1 METSRAMRTLSRLVR
16 PGVCLGLGLLLSA
29 CALDEYTPPA
39 PPDQDNGE
47 ACTSLTE
54 ITPGESLSLFDD
66 TSRGAD
72 LTKQSP
78 MFNACTSGERIG
90 KELVFPVRP
99 SSPGTLIATLKP
111 QYAHHWLHTSTSC
124 PGSGGDVLD
133 CSFGS
138 MIDAHDVNQIDVQAD
153 TTYYVVV
160 DGWMDEAGEFEL
172 VLELQ

>member
-1 METSRAMRTLSRLVR
+1 MRTLYRLVR

-29 CALDEYTPPA
+29 CTLDEYTPPA
-39 PPDQDNGE
+39 PPDQDNEE

-54 ITPGESLSLFDD
+54 IAPGESLSLFDD
-66 TSRGAD
+66 TSRGTD
-72 LTKQSP
+72 LTTQSP
-78 MFNACTSGERIG
+78 MFKGCMPGERIG

-99 SSPGTLIATLKP
+99 SAPGTLVATLLP
-111 QYAHHWLHTSTSC
+111 QYAHHWLHTWTTC

-138 MIDAHDVNQIDVQAD
+138 MIEAHDVNQVNVQAD
-153 TTYYVVV
+153 ATYYVIV

-172 VLELQ
+172 MLELK

>member
-1 METSRAMRTLSRLVR
+1 MGTLSRLVR
-16 PGVCLGLGLLLSA
+16 LGTRLVLGLSVSA
-29 CALDEYTPPA
+29 CAIDDYTPPT
-39 PPDQDNGE
+39 PSGPDAGD

-54 ITPGESLSLFDD
+54 IALGESLSLFDD
-66 TSRGAD
+66 TSRGTD
-72 LTKQSP
+72 LTTSSP
-78 MFNACTSGERIG
+78 MFSECMPDERIG

-99 SSPGTLIATLKP
+99 SSSGTLVATLHP
-111 QYAHHWLHTSTSC
+111 QYAHHWLHTWTAC

-138 MIDAHDVNQIDVQAD
+138 MIEDADVNQIDEVQAG

-172 VLELQ
+172 MLALE